1 MFTRSADLY
10 DVIYGQRFDTAA
22 AAATVH
28 ALVQAHTRGAAQTL
42 LEVACGTGT
51 YLAHLRAHYVLEGLD
66 LDPEMLAVA
75 RRKLPQAPLHQADLV
90 DFDLGRRFDAV
101 LCLGSAIGYVATA
114 ERLHQAVATLAR
126 HTAPGGVVVVEPW
139 FTPEVWKS
147 GQLTAD
153 LVDQP
158 ALKIARVLVSG
169 REEDVSTLD
178 IHYLVG
184 RPEGVETFTEQHR
197 LGLFSH
203 DAYMTAFRAAA
214 LEVTHD
220 PVGLLG
226 RGLYIGVR
234 PAAAH
239 HGRSHGA

>member
-1 MFTRSADLY
+1 MFNRSADLY
-10 DVIYGQRFDTAA
+10 DVVHGQRFDAAA

-28 ALVQAHTRGAAQTL
+28 ALVQAHTRCAAQTL
-42 LEVACGTGT
+42 LEAACGTGT
-51 YLAHLRAHYVLEGLD
+51 YLSHLQAHYALEGLD
-66 LDPEMLAVA
+66 LDPNMLAVA

-90 DFDLGRRFDAV
+90 AFDLGRRFDAV

-114 ERLHQAVATLAR
+114 ERLRQAIATLAR
-126 HTAPGGVVVVEPW
+126 HTAPGGVVIVEPW
-139 FTPEVWKS
+139 FTPEVWES
-147 GQLTAD
+147 GRLTAD
-153 LVDQP
+153 LVDHP
-158 ALKIARVLVSG
+158 ALKIARVLLSG
-169 REEDVSTLD
+169 REGDISTLD

-184 RPEGVETFTEQHR
+184 RPEGVESFTEHHR

-203 DAYMTAFRAAA
+203 DAHMTEFRAAA

-234 PAAAH
+234 STAADD
-239 HGRSHGA
+239 GRGHGA

>member
-1 MFTRSADLY
+1 MFTRPADLY
-10 DVIYGQRFDTAA
+10 DVIYGQRFDAA
-22 AAATVH
+22 AAAETVH
-28 ALVQAHTRGAAQTL
+28 ALVQAHTRGAAKSL

-51 YLAHLRAHYVLEGLD
+51 YLAHLQAHYALEGLD
-66 LDPEMLAVA
+66 LDPDMLVVA
-75 RRKLPQAPLHQADLV
+75 RRKLPYVPLHQGDLV

-101 LCLGSAIGYVATA
+101 LCLGSAIGYVVTA

-126 HTAPGGVVVVEPW
+126 HAVPGGVVIVEPW
-139 FTPEVWKS
+139 FTPEVWES
-147 GQLTAD
+147 GRLTAD

-158 ALKIARVLVSG
+158 SLKIARVLVSG
-169 REEDVSTLD
+169 READVSTLD

-184 RPEGVETFTEQHR
+184 RPEDVESFTEHHR

-220 PVGLLG
+220 PGGPLG

-234 PAAAH
+234 PVAADYTG
-239 HGRSHGA
+239 GRCT

>member
-10 DVIYGQRFDTAA
+10 DIIYGRRFDAAA

-28 ALVQAHTRGAAQTL
+28 ALVQAHTRGAAKTL

-51 YLAHLRAHYVLEGLD
+51 YLSHLQAHYALEGLD
-66 LDPEMLAVA
+66 LDPDMLAVA
-75 RRKLPQAPLHQADLV
+75 RRKLPQVPLHQGDLV
-90 DFDLGRRFDAV
+90 DFDLERRFDAV
-101 LCLGSAIGYVATA
+101 LCLGSAIGYVASP
-114 ERLHQAVATLAR
+114 ERLHQALATLAH
-126 HTAPGGVVVVEPW
+126 HTAPGGVVIVEPW
-139 FTPEVWKS
+139 FTPEAWES
-147 GQLTAD
+147 GRLTAD

-158 ALKIARVLVSG
+158 LLKIARVLLSG
-169 REEDVSTLD
+169 RERDVSTLD

-184 RPEGVETFTEQHR
+184 RPEGAETFTEHHR

-203 DAYMTAFRAAA
+203 DAYLTAFRAAA

-234 PAAAH
+234 PVAADD
-239 HGRSHGA
+239 GRSHGA